1 MKQSFRGFRQSL
13 SGCPHPAAA
22 GKQGKDACPRD
33 PPRQGQRMHQV
44 AAAAVAAPRR
54 QQRCRRGP
62 RAAKK
67 SRQAVTRRRRLRP
80 AHHPALDRGAC
91 GSRRGRGCLG
101 QGASWGRRG
110 GLRRPPHRL
119 AATAI
124 LSPPGS
130 PLAGSPARR
139 AAGRMAADKVA
150 AAAAGGA
157 DKGWQQ
163 RRSWRRRRRRRPV
176 GLVEEL

>member
-1 MKQSFRGFRQSL
+1 MKQSFRQSL
-13 SGCPHPAAA
+13 SGCPRPAAA
-22 GKQGKDACPRD
+22 GKQGKNAWPRD
-33 PPRQGQRMHQV
+33 PPWQGQRMHQV

-67 SRQAVTRRRRLRP
+67 SRQAVTRRRCLRP

-91 GSRRGRGCLG
+91 GSRRGRGGLG
-101 QGASWGRRG
+101 PGASWRRCG
-110 GLRRPPHRL
+110 GLRRPPHSL

-124 LSPPGS
+124 LLPPGS